1 MVTLQ
6 VLERLRNNADRALC
20 GILLVQSYYICSTD
34 NEVTL
39 CDGGKINESE
49 NSQGQSPKAV

>member
-6 VLERLRNNADRALC
+6 ALERLRNNADRELC
-20 GILLVQSYYICSTD
+20 GILLVQSNNICSTD
-34 NEVTL
+34 NEVML

-49 NSQGQSPKAV
+49 NCQGQSPKAV